1 MRVWLIIAL
10 YFLPILLF
18 GQQQDRGSSRFDIY
32 LDQYLVTK
40 FSQNLSKE
48 ELNAFMDKL
57 EDKKDSKKNESD
69 FLELIFSKVHSKF
82 LKQYQDYSTFGELLD
97 KGKYNCLTGTAL
109 YALVLDYFDFQY
121 EVIETN
127 YHIFLLVESS
137 EPVLFE
143 ATDPQYGFVRGKKM
157 VDQRINE
164 YKKNQSL
171 IGSTAEAAYNFD
183 FDLFNEVD
191 LNELTGLLYYNQSI
205 DAFNKHQID
214 QSVNLLDKASLF
226 YKSERIK
233 EFSQLILL
241 ALLQSNLENSTKQDY
256 VNKVRSLV
264 MF

>member
-1 MRVWLIIAL
+1 
-10 YFLPILLF
+10 
-18 GQQQDRGSSRFDIY
+18 
-32 LDQYLVTK
+32 
-40 FSQNLSKE
+40 
-48 ELNAFMDKL
+48 
-57 EDKKDSKKNESD
+57 
-69 FLELIFSKVHSKF
+69 
-82 LKQYQDYSTFGELLD
+82 
-97 KGKYNCLTGTAL
+97 
-109 YALVLDYFDFQY
+109 
-121 EVIETN
+121 
-127 YHIFLLVESS
+127 
-137 EPVLFE
+137 VLFE

-171 IGSTAEAAYNFD
+171 IGSTAAAAYNFD

-214 QSVNLLDKASLF
+214 QSVNLLDKVSLF

-256 VNKVRSLV
+256 INKVRSLV